1 MRTRKQEDKKTYEY
15 PFGPDF
21 LERYMKA
28 CERQERRA
36 REHPCI
42 ENLDIEQLKSEPR
55 FLKFLEKHGLRLDG
69 NGNIVE
75 KEQQE

>member
-1 MRTRKQEDKKTYEY
+1 MNI

-28 CERQERRA
+28 CERQEHRA
-36 REHPCI
+36 REHPGI

-55 FLKFLEKHGLRLDG
+55 FLKFLEKQGLRLDG
-69 NGNIVE
+69 NGHIVE

>member
-1 MRTRKQEDKKTYEY
+1 MRI
-15 PFGPDF
+15 PFTPDF
-21 LERYMKA
+21 FKMYQEA
-28 CERQERRA
+28 CEHQERRA
-36 REHPCI
+36 REHPGI

-55 FLKFLEKHGLRLDG
+55 FLKFLEKQGLRLDG

>member
-1 MRTRKQEDKKTYEY
+1 MNI

-36 REHPCI
+36 REHPGI

-55 FLKFLEKHGLRLDG
+55 FLKFLEKQGLRLDD